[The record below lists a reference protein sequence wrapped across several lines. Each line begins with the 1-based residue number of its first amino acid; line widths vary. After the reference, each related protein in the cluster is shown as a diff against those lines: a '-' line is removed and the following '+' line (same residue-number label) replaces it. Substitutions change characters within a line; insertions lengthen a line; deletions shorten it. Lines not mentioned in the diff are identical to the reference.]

1 MSHDLQAL
9 PSDQKLQ
16 VSRGSSRPKDPLAV
30 WRGRAG
36 VEQRDPDE
44 CSLGL
49 RCWRRPEM
57 RLDLEAAQVEV
68 RGLLDA

>member
-1 MSHDLQAL
+1 MTFRPCLLTRSCRSPEGH
-9 PSDQKLQ
+9 P
-16 VSRGSSRPKDPLAV
+16 RPKDPLAV

-36 VEQRDPDE
+36 VEQRHPDE